1 VTILLLAF
9 LFAITAINATM
20 STAQTAQLMRNTRA
34 EDAGSGDGVTNGMRG
49 GVGALLA
56 AGVLNGFRVGAVAFA
71 RPDLSGEL
79 SLGWLSVQLI
89 EEGERKTRTD
99 GYTLT
104 AAANWYSHPDAPVS
118 PLLNFTAT
126 YIVADGARL
135 QQWRAVL
142 MATVGSDYT
151 PTPRSSLFFR
161 FGPAWQLLTTRGE
174 ASSEWSVQFDAG
186 ITYNF

>member
-1 VTILLLAF
+1 MLLLAS
-9 LFAITAINATM
+9 LFAITAIQATV
-20 STAQTAQLMRNTRA
+20 SSAQTASSMLHAVADDVASRDAVA
-34 EDAGSGDGVTNGMRG
+34 ERHRG
-49 GVGALLA
+49 GVSALLA
-56 AGVLNGFRVGAVAFA
+56 AGVLNGFRVGGVAFA
-71 RPDLSGEL
+71 RPDVSGEL

-118 PLLNFTAT
+118 PLLNLTAT

-161 FGPAWQLLTTRGE
+161 FGPAWQMLTTRGE

-186 ITYNF
+186 IMYKL